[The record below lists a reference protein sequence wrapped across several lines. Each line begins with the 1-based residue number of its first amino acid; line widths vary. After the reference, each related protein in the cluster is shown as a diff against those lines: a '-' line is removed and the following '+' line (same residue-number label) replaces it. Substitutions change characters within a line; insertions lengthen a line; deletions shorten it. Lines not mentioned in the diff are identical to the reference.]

1 MEEKISKRY
10 VIVAVVAC
18 VLVVAS
24 VFYFNSKKE
33 DKMED
38 SSKTE
43 IKKDTT
49 STDES
54 TKDDEN
60 EQADNSNL
68 QNEQKLSAIVEE
80 TKKEAVELKDAVV
93 EKIVEVS
100 EPVVNK
106 VVEVINDN
114 SVKDVVN
121 DYYEE
126 ALVAV
131 NDALEKVDVE
141 SYNIA
146 LEKVSKLA
154 DKERQELTEKLGE
167 VSNNLNIVNIIDDLK
182 KKLEM
187 ATDIDAID
195 SLRTLRNTSN
205 VDEALNNLSEGAFK
219 DKIVARIEELDKV
232 LFDDVAPVINI
243 EDNAILDSYTTP
255 VISDDND
262 YSVKLVKDG
271 VLVEDFTENIELTDG
286 SYVIT
291 VTDKAFNSTTRD
303 FVIDTL
309 APKFNI
315 EDNLSFSDDV
325 QIVIDDLT
333 FDYVEVQNI
342 DLGTTEKIENNEFT
356 LEDEGVY
363 KLKAYDKLSRVTEL
377 TIAIDKSISVASI
390 IPDNKDKFLEKVLE
404 NDKKDTLIDDSINKF
419 DNVSNEVDFAK

>member
-291 VTDKAFNSTTRD
+291 VTDKAFNSTTRN

>member
-54 TKDDEN
+54 TKDDES
-60 EQADNSNL
+60 EQADDSNL

-291 VTDKAFNSTTRD
+291 VTDKAFNSTTRN

-377 TIAIDKSISVASI
+377 TITIDKSISVASI

>member
-54 TKDDEN
+54 TKDDES
-60 EQADNSNL
+60 EQADDSNL

-291 VTDKAFNSTTRD
+291 VTDKAFNSTTRN

-315 EDNLSFSDDV
+315 EDNLFFSDDV

-377 TIAIDKSISVASI
+377 TITIDKSISVASI